1 MINIILVTAKYIIII
16 LFAVYALQSF
26 LALGNK
32 SEKLKSK
39 LYNSQVAI
47 IFIIH
52 LLGFISIF
60 MNNISS
66 VVIIFYGTQLIYLIL
81 LLGITYIFFEKRT
94 NRALLNN
101 MVILITI
108 GLIMLTR
115 LSFDD
120 AVRQFEIIVL
130 GSAIFFV
137 FLFFYRVLKKVWAH
151 LTWIYCIFGIFL
163 LLCVIV
169 FAKETY
175 GAKISIDFGIFS
187 VQPLE
192 FVKILYVL
200 FIASILSKSLEFKNL
215 ILSCVLAAVHVIIL
229 VLSNDLGGALIFF
242 LVYVFMLFLFT
253 GKLLYFLGGIISGS
267 VAAFLSYF
275 IFDHVQVRV
284 GAWLNPWP
292 LIDSQGYQITQ
303 SLFAIG
309 TGGFMGSGLFNG
321 MPEKIPVVKE
331 DFIFSAISE
340 ELGGFFAICLILVCL
355 STFLIFIKI
364 AISQK
369 DYLFGKF
376 VVMGLAVTYSVQ
388 IFLTI
393 GGAIK
398 LIPSTGVTL
407 PFISYGGSSII
418 ASLIMFSIVQANY
431 IYESK
436 EVINEEKK

>member
-101 MVILITI
+101 MGILITI

-151 LTWIYCIFGIFL
+151 LTWIYCILGIFL

-267 VAAFLSYF
+267 FAAFLSYF

-393 GGAIK
+393 GGSIK

-436 EVINEEKK
+436 EVTNEEKK

>member
-1 MINIILVTAKYIIII
+1 M
-16 LFAVYALQSF
+16 
-26 LALGNK
+26 G
-32 SEKLKSK
+32 
-39 LYNSQVAI
+39 
-47 IFIIH
+47 
-52 LLGFISIF
+52 
-60 MNNISS
+60 
-66 VVIIFYGTQLIYLIL
+66 
-81 LLGITYIFFEKRT
+81 
-94 NRALLNN
+94 
-101 MVILITI
+101 ILITI

-151 LTWIYCIFGIFL
+151 LTWIYCILGIFL

-393 GGAIK
+393 GGSIK

-436 EVINEEKK
+436 EVTNEEKK